1 MFCNDCN
8 VFSNVSHKMF
18 WTDSAKEWGQA
29 HVDHAVAL
37 AVALVVQAFQAVLA
51 LGSTAVQTDSM
62 AAGHETCV
70 IHLSHDDYRIL
81 MDITG
86 SN

>member
-1 MFCNDCN
+1 M
-8 VFSNVSHKMF
+8 
-18 WTDSAKEWGQA
+18 
-29 HVDHAVAL
+29 DHAVALAVGHAVTL

-62 AAGHETCV
+62 AAGYETCV

-81 MDITG
+81 QALIKLY
-86 SN
+86 